1 MVTLKEVDLG
11 NFSEIVS
18 LQRESILYV
27 GSPEYVLA
35 EAYVYRSDCTAYGI
49 YSDGTAV
56 GLVILCDRPAEGKPY
71 AFTGI
76 FIADNFQRRG
86 YGQAAVEAIMQK
98 FRSERLRDEVV
109 IQVHE
114 ENAPALKIYRRCG
127 FEEVKRAVW
136 NPKFL
141 VMRAKL

>member
-11 NFSEIVS
+11 NFCEIVS
-18 LQRESILYV
+18 LQRDSILYV
-27 GSPEYVLA
+27 GGPEYVLA
-35 EAYVYRSDCTAYGI
+35 EAYIYRDDSTAYGI
-49 YSDGTAV
+49 YSDDTAV

-76 FIADNFQRRG
+76 FIADNYQRQG
-86 YGQAAVEAIMQK
+86 CGQAAVEAIMQK
-98 FRSERLRDEVV
+98 FRSEHLRDEVV

-127 FEEVKRAVW
+127 FEEVKRAEW
-136 NPKFL
+136 NRKFL